1 MRKGVATNLILGGI
15 IVLLCGTNVITIGAL
30 LWQQLQMQKLR
41 QQIVVTSTP
50 SQEVVTATDVCQAAQ
65 SGDLSRLQTLLD
77 KHPELLD
84 ATAGPG
90 HATPLHHAV
99 YYRKAAIVEELL
111 RRKADVNAL
120 NGNGAT
126 ALHDCVSKGTLEM
139 AVMLLDHGADV
150 NIRNYA
156 RQTPL
161 AMAVARNRS
170 DMEDL
175 LRQRG
180 AKD

>member
-1 MRKGVATNLILGGI
+1 MKKGVATNLILGGI

-30 LWQQLQMQKLR
+30 LWQRLQMQKLR
-41 QQIVVTSTP
+41 QQIVVTPTP
-50 SQEVVTATDVCQAAQ
+50 PQEIVTAMDVCQAAQ
-65 SGDLSRLQTLLD
+65 NGDLSRLRTLLD

-84 ATAGPG
+84 ATSGPG
-90 HATPLHHAV
+90 HATPLHYAV
-99 YYRKAAIVEELL
+99 YNRKAAIVEELL
-111 RRKADVNAL
+111 RRKADVNAR

-126 ALHDCVSKGTLEM
+126 ALHDCVSKGTPEM

-150 NIRNYA
+150 TIRNYA

-161 AMAVARNRS
+161 AMAVARNRAE
-170 DMEDL
+170 MADL

>member
-1 MRKGVATNLILGGI
+1 MKKASTTNLILGGI
-15 IVLLCGTNVITIGAL
+15 IVLLCGMNAITMGVV
-30 LWQQLQMQKLR
+30 LWQHSQMQKLR
-41 QQIVVTSTP
+41 QQIVATPTSP
-50 SQEVVTATDVCQAAQ
+50 QEVVTATNVCEAAQ
-65 SGDLSRLQTLLD
+65 NGNLPRLKKLLD
-77 KHPELLD
+77 QHPELLN

-99 YYRKAAIVEELL
+99 YYRRAAIVEELL

-126 ALHDCVSKGTLEM
+126 ALHDCVSKGTLEI
-139 AVMLLDHGADV
+139 AIMLLDHGAEV
-150 NIRNYA
+150 NVRNYA

-161 AMAVARNRS
+161 AMAVAKDRS
-170 DMEDL
+170 EIADL

>member
-1 MRKGVATNLILGGI
+1 MKKGVATNLILGGI
-15 IVLLCGTNVITIGAL
+15 IVLLCGTNGMTIGAL
-30 LWQQLQMQKLR
+30 LWQRFQMQKLR
-41 QQIVVTSTP
+41 QQSVVTST
-50 SQEVVTATDVCQAAQ
+50 QEVVTATNVCQAAQ
-65 SGDLSRLQTLLD
+65 SGDLSRLKTLLD

-90 HATPLHHAV
+90 HATPLHHAI

-111 RRKADVNAL
+111 RRRADVNAL

-150 NIRNYA
+150 TIRNYA

-170 DMEDL
+170 DMADL

>member
-1 MRKGVATNLILGGI
+1 VKKGVATNLILGGI

-30 LWQQLQMQKLR
+30 LWQRLQMQKLR
-41 QQIVVTSTP
+41 QQIVITP
-50 SQEVVTATDVCQAAQ
+50 PSPQEVVTATDVCQAAQ
-65 SGDLSRLQTLLD
+65 NGDLSRLKRLLD

-99 YYRKAAIVEELL
+99 YYRRPAIVDELL

-139 AVMLLDHGADV
+139 AAMLLDHGADV

-156 RQTPL
+156 RQNPL
-161 AMAVARNRS
+161 AMAVAKDRS
-170 DMEDL
+170 DMAEL

>member
-1 MRKGVATNLILGGI
+1 VKKGVSTNLILGAI
-15 IVLLCGTNVITIGAL
+15 IVLLCCTNVIAIAAL
-30 LWQQLQMQKLR
+30 FWQQSQIQELR
-41 QQIVVTSTP
+41 RQIVVTPTSP
-50 SQEVVTATDVCQAAQ
+50 QEVVTATNVCNAAQ
-65 SGDLSRLQTLLD
+65 NGDLSRLRRLLD
-77 KHPELLD
+77 QHPELLD

-90 HATPLHHAV
+90 HATPLHNAV
-99 YYRKAAIVEELL
+99 YYRRAAIVEELL

-126 ALHDCVSKGTLEM
+126 PLHDCVSKGTPEI
-139 AVMLLDHGADV
+139 AVMLLDAGADV
-150 NIRNYA
+150 NKRNYA

-161 AMAVARNRS
+161 AMAVAKDRS
-170 DMEDL
+170 DMADL

>member
-1 MRKGVATNLILGGI
+1 MKKGVATNLILGGI
-15 IVLLCGTNVITIGAL
+15 IVLLCGTNVMTIGAL
-30 LWQQLQMQKLR
+30 LWQRLQMQKLR
-41 QQIVVTSTP
+41 QQIVVTPTSP
-50 SQEVVTATDVCQAAQ
+50 QEVVTATDVCQAAQ
-65 SGDLSRLQTLLD
+65 NGDLSRLKRLLD

-99 YYRKAAIVEELL
+99 YYRRAAIVEELL

-161 AMAVARNRS
+161 AMAVARDRS
-170 DMEDL
+170 DMADL